1 MRKLKLQV
9 QITVDGFIGRENGE
23 LDFMTWN
30 WDEQLK
36 QYVQNITDQM
46 DLIILGR
53 KLAEGFIPYWAKVA
67 SDSQDPEYEAGK
79 IFTETPKVVF
89 SKTLQQPSSLWNNTR
104 LAKGELAEEIN
115 NLKEQPGRDIIVYG
129 GASFVASLARQG
141 LIDEYNLFVNP
152 VVIGKGLFIFNALG
166 ASQMLNRIDSVA
178 FPCGITLL
186 KYIPV
191 H

>member
-9 QITVDGFIGRENGE
+9 QTTVDGFIGGANGE

-30 WDEQLK
+30 WDDQLK
-36 QYVQNITDQM
+36 QYVQKITDQM
-46 DLIILGR
+46 DLIVLGR

-67 SDSQDPEYEAGK
+67 SDTQDPEHHAGK

-89 SKTLQQPSSLWNNTR
+89 TKTIDQSLWDNTT
-104 LAKGELAEEIN
+104 LATGELADEIN
-115 NLKEQPGRDIIVYG
+115 KLKEQQGRDIIVYG
-129 GASFVASLARQG
+129 GASFVSSLARQG

-152 VVIGKGLFIFNALG
+152 VVIGKGLSIFSALG
-166 ASQMLNRIDSVA
+166 DSRRLNRIDSVA

-186 KYIPV
+186 KYIPLL
-191 H
+191 

>member
-36 QYVQNITDQM
+36 QYVQNITDQI

-152 VVIGKGLFIFNALG
+152 VVIGKGLSIFNALG

>member
-1 MRKLKLQV
+1 MRKLILQM
-9 QITVDGFIGRENGE
+9 QITVDGFVGGENGE

-30 WDEQLK
+30 WDDQLK

-67 SDSQDPEYEAGK
+67 SDQQDPDHQAGM

-89 SKTLQQPSSLWNNTR
+89 TKTLSHSSWVNTT
-104 LAKGELAEEIN
+104 LASGELTDEIN
-115 NLKEQPGRDIIVYG
+115 KLKQQQGKNIIVYG
-129 GASFVASLARQG
+129 GATFVASLARQG

-152 VVIGKGLFIFNALG
+152 VVIGKGLPIFNLMN
-166 ASQMLNRIDSVA
+166 STQMLNRIDSVA
-178 FPCGITLL
+178 FPCGITLM
-186 KYIPV
+186 KFIPV